1 VAYAENFRGWAKFR
15 HNRVTSQINFRESAE
30 GMTILGAPGAHPGKI
45 LQNYTSK
52 YPFLCI
58 LEASFSIM
66 LLRGLLTGETEN

>member
-1 VAYAENFRGWAKFR
+1 
-15 HNRVTSQINFRESAE
+15 
-30 GMTILGAPGAHPGKI
+30 MTILGAPGAHPGKI